1 MVRAILLY
9 RSHLI
14 IIDTIEFKFFF
25 RISFE
30 NCSIDAA
37 RPYLYTCHSSSYSL
51 CSSTIFCPHTCI
63 VFVTPKMGTLRL
75 YLYNLKHRKQR
86 LFSLKSPSSKR
97 QIKID
102 TGNRQVNL
110 IVVYIWI
117 DLFKYF
123 SHLSCST
130 FSGQSLL
137 ESKSL
142 TLPLVDCAIWFSLK
156 NVLVLVNTKLHSKSC
171 YCLY

>member
-1 MVRAILLY
+1 MHAILLY

-14 IIDTIEFKFFF
+14 VKMTKSIRLNSSFFF

-37 RPYLYTCHSSSYSL
+37 RPYLYTCHSYSYSL

-63 VFVTPKMGTLRL
+63 VFVKPKMGTLRL

-110 IVVYIWI
+110 IVV
-117 DLFKYF
+117 
-123 SHLSCST
+123 SC
-130 FSGQSLL
+130 
-137 ESKSL
+137 
-142 TLPLVDCAIWFSLK
+142 
-156 NVLVLVNTKLHSKSC
+156 NLVLFVKCTC
-171 YCLY
+171 AC